1 MDLHISIYL
10 DITDSISVRSVLE
23 EHKPDVIINCSAYT
37 NVDKAETNRDLAH
50 SINVDGVKNLIKF
63 SSTNTKIVHIS
74 SDYIYDGLSG
84 PYTETSLPSPL
95 NYYGKTKHEADN
107 ILISSLRKCLIFR
120 INGLFSFS
128 SHNNF
133 FKWVTNEL
141 SNNKFINVVND
152 QVSNPTFANN
162 LVDVINKSII
172 LDLTGIYNYGTN
184 NYISRYDFALYIAE
198 YFNYDSSL
206 INPIKTNQLKQNA
219 KRPLKTG
226 LICDNIIS
234 ALDIELE
241 TIPFILNKHPN

>member
-1 MDLHISIYL
+1 MANQDAAFGLRPIGKVGS
-10 DITDSISVRSVLE
+10 
-23 EHKPDVIINCSAYT
+23 
-37 NVDKAETNRDLAH
+37 NRDAGGLTEYEIAACA
-50 SINVDGVKNLIKF
+50 SAIYQNDCVKASGAGIAIAAATDNGKLLGSLQGIF
-63 SSTNTKIVHIS
+63 YTDASTNK
-74 SDYIYDGLSG
+74 
-84 PYTETSLPSPL
+84 
-95 NYYGKTKHEADN
+95 
-107 ILISSLRKCLIFR
+107 
-120 INGLFSFS
+120 
-128 SHNNF
+128 
-133 FKWVTNEL
+133 
-141 SNNKFINVVND
+141 
-152 QVSNPTFANN
+152 PTFANN